1 MLALGVVLRQANG
14 PVGTVMWVCAGNELQ
29 AGLLPTTVCIL
40 HGINVTVSGRKWVLE
55 GKGEKILYVTM
66 VCSSPSSTLVTKSYS
81 LVFSF
86 SL

>member
-29 AGLLPTTVCIL
+29 AGLLPMTVCIL